1 MGCWS
6 SGRGEAGP
14 PGGSSQVAGW
24 EAVHKPGGWEDWCR
38 VVCSVEG
45 SGVAPS
51 AWESLRPARPC
62 CVARGSAEPRTRL
75 GSRQAQAPSPK
86 RPRGRCKLST

>member
-24 EAVHKPGGWEDWCR
+24 LAGKPFTSLGVGRTGVGW
-38 VVCSVEG
+38 SVLWRDQG
-45 SGVAPS
+45 
-51 AWESLRPARPC
+51 
-62 CVARGSAEPRTRL
+62 
-75 GSRQAQAPSPK
+75 
-86 RPRGRCKLST
+86 